1 MGFCLS
7 VTGPCRECTDA
18 EIRVVKTLLWAGPEI
33 TVPIYKV
40 YCRNERSCG
49 RTRGEALRPLS
60 REEDE
65 E

>member
-7 VTGPCRECTDA
+7 VTGACRECTEA
-18 EIRVVKTLLWAGPEI
+18 EIRVLKDLIWVNTD
-33 TVPIYKV
+33 TVVPIYKAV
-40 YCRNERSCG
+40 CLNERRCG

-65 E
+65 